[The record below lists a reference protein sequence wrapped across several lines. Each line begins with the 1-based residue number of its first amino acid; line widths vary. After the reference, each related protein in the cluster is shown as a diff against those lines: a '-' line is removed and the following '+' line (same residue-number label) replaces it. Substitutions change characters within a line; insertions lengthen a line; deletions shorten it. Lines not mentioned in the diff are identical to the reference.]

1 MIRKVFVFLHR
12 WVGLALALFLII
24 EGLTGSLLAFR
35 GDLTRFFDPALAGA
49 PPIPGAPKLD
59 LATLIERAKALE
71 PRASYGYRLPIAD
84 DTAIMKMDPRID
96 PATGKPYD
104 LGFTYLALDPWTG
117 TELKRLQHGMY
128 THGFLTNV
136 MPFVYDLHKTLI
148 LNHAGEWILSILAL
162 LWTIDCFVGFY
173 LTLPHHARKILVA
186 LDAGLARQ
194 MARQLLSRQF
204 RPAPRRGAVAMAV
217 APHLRLVERSSR
229 ALHRL
234 PMIS

>member
-104 LGFTYLALDPWTG
+104 LGFTYLCARPLDRNGAET
-117 TELKRLQHGMY
+117 
-128 THGFLTNV
+128 
-136 MPFVYDLHKTLI
+136 VYSTACI
-148 LNHAGEWILSILAL
+148 
-162 LWTIDCFVGFY
+162 
-173 LTLPHHARKILVA
+173 R
-186 LDAGLARQ
+186 
-194 MARQLLSRQF
+194 MAS
-204 RPAPRRGAVAMAV
+204 
-217 APHLRLVERSSR
+217 
-229 ALHRL
+229 
-234 PMIS
+234 